1 MKAYRIKHIPT
12 GLYYQPAK
20 RGGGNLS
27 EKGKVYL
34 TNVNG
39 LSYNK
44 VSDHI
49 WIDLKKGSKV
59 YRLYGDKLPEL
70 DECPYNGSIMQG
82 RVPKDK
88 FEIEYI
94 SESDEE

>member
-12 GLYYQPAK
+12 GLYYQPA
-20 RGGGNLS
+20 RGGSNLS

-34 TNVNG
+34 TNANG

-59 YRLYGDKLPEL
+59 YHLYRDKLPEL
-70 DECPYNGSIMQG
+70 DECRYNSSVMKG

-94 SESDEE
+94 NESDKE

>member
-12 GLYYQPAK
+12 GLYYQPTK
-20 RGGGNLS
+20 GGSNLS
-27 EKGKVYL
+27 VKGKVYL
-34 TNVNG
+34 TNVTRF
-39 LSYNK
+39 SYNK
-44 VSDHI
+44 VSDDI

-70 DECPYNGSIMQG
+70 DECHYNSSIMRG
-82 RVPKDK
+82 LVPKDK

-94 SESDEE
+94 KQIR

>member
-20 RGGGNLS
+20 GGSNLS

-34 TNVNG
+34 TNANPF
-39 LSYNK
+39 SYNGG
-44 VSDHI
+44 SDHI
-49 WIDLKKGSKV
+49 LIDVKKSSKV
-59 YRLYGDKLPEL
+59 HRLYIDKIPEL
-70 DECPYNGSIMQG
+70 HESHYNKSIVHG
-82 RVPKDK
+82 CVPKDK

-94 SESDEE
+94 NESDKE